1 MIKCSCRD
9 KISDGEGSMIVD
21 LNRCETLQHS
31 KFIFYPIKMSL
42 MVLCNALEKMTVTGK
57 LMVELMVLATVSA
70 STTVSLNGSP
80 KAKEKVR

>member
-1 MIKCSCRD
+1 MRFFIQSVKLCNALFELALLLP
-9 KISDGEGSMIVD
+9 KYG
-21 LNRCETLQHS
+21 LQHS